1 MKKRTNSKNQEK
13 FPEKKNRD
21 LIEDL
26 GLSPGRENLLFM
38 AGSVVGGNKTKS
50 SKGGNCVVKRRR
62 WGDQPERN
70 RTVMDNS
77 WEWVGPWESFHR
89 CLANLTRNKRLCKRL

>member
-21 LIEDL
+21 LSEDL

-50 SKGGNCVVKRRR
+50 SKGGNCVVWK
-62 WGDQPERN
+62 GDDGETSLN
-70 RTVMDNS
+70 GT
-77 WEWVGPWESFHR
+77 E
-89 CLANLTRNKRLCKRL
+89 L